1 MALKEPETQQ
11 LPRQDRRQTMNIK
24 IAAYAITAV
33 LMGFTIMMLPLAL
46 ETGPPTYEP
55 KLQPLQPSFAGAN
68 RYSEGTDEQQSALTA
83 LNGLASQPSNFLPTS
98 LIMLTGL
105 AVALSVYITLKKQL
119 S

>member
-1 MALKEPETQQ
+1 
-11 LPRQDRRQTMNIK
+11 MNIK

-55 KLQPLQPSFAGAN
+55 KLQPLQPNFAGAN

-83 LNGLASQPSNFLPTS
+83 LNGLAQPSNLLPTS